1 MADYCSISVI
11 EGDDE
16 TDGENEFITP
26 CDEHSDLAPT
36 GVFHR
41 MEMWKHLSP
50 ADFLSV
56 SQCVGEWA
64 KRFGPYLKEKHGTVS
79 RTFEIEGQATL

>member
-1 MADYCSISVI
+1 MADYCSIGVLT
-11 EGDDE
+11 DDDP

-26 CDEHSDLAPT
+26 CDTHHDLAPT

-41 MEMWKHLSP
+41 TEMWKHLSLI
-50 ADFLSV
+50 DFISV
-56 SQCVGEWA
+56 CQCVGEWA
-64 KRFGPYLKEKHGTVS
+64 ERYGPYLKENGGTVM